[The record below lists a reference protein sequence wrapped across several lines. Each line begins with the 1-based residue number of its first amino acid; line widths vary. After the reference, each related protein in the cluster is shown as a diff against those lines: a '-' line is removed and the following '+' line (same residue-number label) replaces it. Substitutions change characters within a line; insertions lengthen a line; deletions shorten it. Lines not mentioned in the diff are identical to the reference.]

1 MTAIK
6 KTTEAQVRKAF
17 EAADRADLAV
27 ERHQM
32 KAGYGRSN
40 DRTRELRCKAQSLRS
55 KAYALQ
61 STLNSV
67 A

>member
-1 MTAIK
+1 MTRI
-6 KTTEAQVRKAF
+6 TETQVRKAF

-40 DRTRELRCKAQSLRS
+40 DRTQELRCKAQALRN
-55 KAYALQ
+55 KAYSLKIAFNTQ
-61 STLNSV
+61 QTIN
-67 A
+67 